1 MADGT
6 LSGRYDREGARLRG
20 DREFIIVKRPQR
32 EQTRAK
38 SEEYL
43 LEVLPNGKRRYVS
56 SLWQTTEPDVYTIE
70 YQRTRY
76 RVSIAAAEAYFDEAT
91 FDHTQP

>member
-1 MADGT
+1 
-6 LSGRYDREGARLRG
+6 
-20 DREFIIVKRPQR
+20 
-32 EQTRAK
+32 
-38 SEEYL
+38 

-91 FDHTQP
+91 FDRS